1 MSTQQHIVSALCES
15 ALLKQI
21 DGFRH
26 GATKELDPG
35 LRGRLG
41 QFLTPLPVAAFM
53 ASLFGKVHKEL
64 HLLDAGAGTGMLS
77 AATVC
82 DQLLR
87 RRPPRSI
94 SLTAFEI
101 DPVLAKYLQKTYDLC
116 AEETKQHGVAFSYR
130 IIAEDFISYA
140 VRVLRADMFSP
151 PKPTVNAAI
160 VNPPY
165 SKINS
170 DSLTRRLLRSVGVE
184 TSNLYTAFLALLA
197 QLLDGGGELIAIT
210 PRSFCNGPYFKPFRV
225 QFLDLMSLRRI
236 HLFESRSNAFKDD
249 DVLQENIITG
259 TVKTPTHPNR
269 ITVSASDGTP
279 GGRGKKRSCLYGDV
293 VSPEDKDQVI
303 HLTID
308 SAQAQYRKQIGQFD
322 NHLEDLGIN
331 VSTGRVVDFRA
342 REFLRHHHGPETAPL
357 IHPYHF
363 NGGFISWPKENRR
376 KPNAIVSSEQTR
388 DLLVPT
394 GVYVLVKRFT
404 SKEEKRRVV
413 ACIYDPSRVP
423 ANLVGFENHL
433 DYFHADG
440 NGLPMDLAKG
450 LAAFLNSTMVDA
462 FFRQFN
468 GHTQVNAS
476 DLKRLRF
483 PSRSELERLGRKIA
497 DKFPDQAGV
506 DDLLAKEFF

>member
-26 GATKELDPG
+26 SATKELDPS

-41 QFLTPLPVAAFM
+41 QFLTPLPIAAFM

-64 HLLDAGAGTGMLS
+64 HLFDAGAGTGMLS

-87 RRPPRSI
+87 RRPPRSVSI
-94 SLTAFEI
+94 TAFEI

-140 VRVLRADMFSP
+140 VRVLQANMFSP
-151 PKPTVNAAI
+151 PLPTLNAAI

-170 DSLTRRLLRSVGVE
+170 DSVTRRVLRSVGVE

-197 QLLDGGGELIAIT
+197 QLLQGGGELIAIT
-210 PRSFCNGPYFKPFRV
+210 PRSFCNGPYFRPFRV

-236 HLFESRSNAFKDD
+236 HLFDSRSIAFRDD
-249 DVLQENIITG
+249 DVLQENIITRSA
-259 TVKTPTHPNR
+259 KTPIHPNR

-293 VSPEDKDQVI
+293 VSPEDKDKVI

-308 SAQAQYRKQIGQFD
+308 SAQEKYRKQIGQF
-322 NHLEDLGIN
+322 NFYLQDLGIK

-342 REFLRHHHGPETAPL
+342 REFLRHHHGPDTVPL
-357 IHPYHF
+357 IHPCHF
-363 NGGFISWPKENRR
+363 NSGFISWPKEHRR

-388 DLLVPT
+388 DLLVPS

-450 LAAFLNSTMVDA
+450 LAAFLNSTIVDA

-497 DKFPDQAGV
+497 DKFPDQEGV